1 MVWHDKFNLPAS
13 VFLSHDYKLYDCLY
27 SFDYLYIYD
36 GPNTLSP
43 ILFGIDGTYGIL
55 SGKVIGTGDATHPD
69 GVVLISSKRDVFVRF
84 KTDGDDN
91 KPGFQ
96 MKYEQG
102 KCIYFF

>member
-1 MVWHDKFNLPAS
+1 M
-13 VFLSHDYKLYDCLY
+13 
-27 SFDYLYIYD
+27 
-36 GPNTLSP
+36 
-43 ILFGIDGTYGIL
+43 
-55 SGKVIGTGDATHPD
+55 IGTGDATHPD